1 MRFNKFAYVL
11 KFATI
16 EANLRTV
23 SNYMHKQPI
32 ELMFS
37 AYRRELL
44 STLLLRPDEKY
55 HVREL
60 GRMTGIP
67 VGSLHRELKSL
78 AESGLLL
85 REHSGNQVFYQAN
98 RDSSIYSE
106 LAAIFRKTTGFA
118 TLLRAALQGL
128 DAKIELAFVF
138 GSMASGRQDSTSDVD
153 VLVLGNLKLAEVV
166 KALGPV
172 HESLRREIN
181 PVVMTL
187 DKFVA
192 QADKQERFV
201 MRTLDEPKIFLKG
214 NEGELAEFV
223 EDWSA
228 R

>member
-1 MRFNKFAYVL
+1 
-11 KFATI
+11 
-16 EANLRTV
+16 
-23 SNYMHKQPI
+23 MHKQPI

-201 MRTLDEPKIFLKG
+201 MRTLDEPKIFIKG
-214 NEGELAEFV
+214 SEGELAEFV

-228 R
+228 S